1 VVVVVVPLALV
12 VGPLVVVVVL
22 LVVVPFV
29 VPLVVVVVVPLV
41 VVVEPTV
48 VVVVPVLAK
57 HVGTLITLSSRVTA
71 PLRARTRPVTVAP
84 VFIVAELRDIIVPLM
99 LLVVPSVTELP
110 ASQKTLQA
118 CAPFSRITLLPEAVV
133 SVDPAWKMK
142 TALASPPPLSVTD
155 PVRAMLVDEA

>member
-1 VVVVVVPLALV
+1 MVVVVVPLALV

>member
-1 VVVVVVPLALV
+1 MVVVPLALV

>member
-1 VVVVVVPLALV
+1 MVVVVVPLALV

-29 VPLVVVVVVPLV
+29 VPLVVVVVPLV